1 MSPVAGE
8 PETPA
13 GTSGPILVC
22 EGLGRRYGQIKALD
36 GLSLSLA
43 AGEILALLGP
53 SGCGKTTTL
62 RLIAGLETPDAGRI
76 EIAGREVAGPAGS
89 LPPERRRVGMVF
101 QHYALFP
108 HLSAAANVAFGLP
121 RRWTREAREV
131 RVAEMLGLVG
141 LAALGHRMPHELSG
155 GQQQRVALARA
166 LAPEPAL
173 LLLDEPFSNLDARM
187 RMTVREEVRDIL
199 VRAGSTAI
207 FVTHDQEEALFV
219 GDRVAVLNGG
229 RLEQLG
235 TPEAVYHQ
243 PRTHFVAEFMGH
255 SSFLPARVVPEGL
268 DTELGL
274 LRQASDLPLGGQVE
288 LLLRPDD
295 LLLQPA
301 PPADA
306 GAWVQRRSFQG
317 MHQRYQIRLA
327 SGRLLDCLAPHGL
340 RLDPGSPVRVTIVA
354 DHPLACFGNG
364 GVQPPSSTGA
374 AIAPGAR

>member
-1 MSPVAGE
+1 MSEYAVELQQVTKVFPARRKGRQAVTAVQSVDLQIAPGE
-8 PETPA
+8 FFT
-13 GTSGPILVC
+13 
-22 EGLGRRYGQIKALD
+22 
-36 GLSLSLA
+36 
-43 AGEILALLGP
+43 LLGA

-62 RLIAGLETPDAGRI
+62 RLIAGLETPDGGRI

-121 RRWTREAREV
+121 RRWPRAAREA

-219 GDRVAVLNGG
+219 GDRIAILNGG

-235 TPEAVYHQ
+235 TPEVVYQQ

-255 SSFLPARVVPEGL
+255 GSFLPARVVPGGL
-268 DTELGL
+268 ETELGL
-274 LRQASDLPLGGQVE
+274 LRQASDRPPGSRVE
-288 LLLRPDD
+288 LLLRPNQ
-295 LLLQPA
+295 LMLQPVA
-301 PPADA
+301 AAEA
-306 GAWVQRRSFQG
+306 GARVQRRSFQG

-327 SGRLLDCLAPHGL
+327 SGRLLDCLAPHDL

-354 DHPLACFGNG
+354 DQPLACFDDG
-364 GVQPPSSTGA
+364 GAQPPSSTGA
-374 AIAPGAR
+374 PTAPGARK